1 MDIQIQWFPGHMA
14 KAKRQVQ
21 EALKLVDV
29 AIELLDARIPIS
41 SGNPMIGKILG
52 NKPRLIVLNKSDLAD
67 TTVTKQWQKHL
78 QKSNVKAV
86 SVDTLKGEGLKEIPK
101 VAAELVAELMAKLA
115 AKGRRPR
122 AIRCMVLG
130 IPNVGKSTFINRLV
144 GRKATKTGDLPG
156 VTKGQQWIK
165 VGGGSLELLDTPG
178 ILWPKFEDP
187 EVGYRLAITGAVK
200 EQVFDIYEVSLKLLK
215 WLVENN
221 PEAVKNRYKLN
232 SLDSEIPTMLTE
244 IGAKRGMLVSGG
256 VVDEFTVAQ
265 LILKEFRE
273 GTLGRYTLDLPREK
287 STKEELDSIK
297 L

>member
-1 MDIQIQWFPGHMA
+1 MVSRHMA

-41 SGNPMIGKILG
+41 SGNPMIDKILG

-67 TTVTKQWQKHL
+67 TTTTKLWQKQL
-78 QKSNVKAV
+78 NKSNVKAV
-86 SVDTLKGEGLKEIPK
+86 AVDTLKGEGLKEIPK
-101 VAAELVAELMAKLA
+101 AAAELTAELMAKLA

-130 IPNVGKSTFINRLV
+130 IPNVGKSSFINRLV

-165 VGGGSLELLDTPG
+165 IGGSLELLDTPG

-187 EVGYRLAITGAVK
+187 EVGFRLAVTGAIK
-200 EQVFDIYEVSLKLLK
+200 EQVFDIYEVSSKLLK

-221 PEAVKNRYKLN
+221 PDIIKNRYKL
-232 SLDSEIPTMLTE
+232 DTIDFEIPLMIKE

-256 VVDEFTVAQ
+256 VVDELKVAH

-273 GTLGRYTLDLPREK
+273 GTLGRYTLDLP
-287 STKEELDSIK
+287 KELSNI
-297 L
+297 LNSCT